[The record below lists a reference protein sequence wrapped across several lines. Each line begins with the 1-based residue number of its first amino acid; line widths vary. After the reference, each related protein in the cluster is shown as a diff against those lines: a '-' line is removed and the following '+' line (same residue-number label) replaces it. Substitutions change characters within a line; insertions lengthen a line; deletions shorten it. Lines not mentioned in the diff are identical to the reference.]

1 MIRENNDK
9 VQKRAEVQTL
19 ATEVH
24 LVEQDQEVAQ
34 LDVAQAVDA
43 CNESLHTRV
52 KLLDRKLGE

>member
-19 ATEVH
+19 ATEVY
-24 LVEQDQEVAQ
+24 LAEQDQEVEQ
-34 LDVAQAVDA
+34 LDVALVDA